1 MIGKPRGRRG
11 VNLQI
16 LPSAMTVLSICAG
29 LTAIKFALE
38 HQPKAAMALIAAAA
52 ILDGLDGRVARI
64 LDAQSRMGAEI
75 DSLADAVNFG
85 VTPAL
90 VLYVSMLSKWPVG
103 WVVVLLYA
111 VCVVLRLAR
120 YNALQDDGT
129 QPAYAHEF
137 FVGMPAPAGAVSM
150 IGLLALKMQFGEGW
164 WTSVWFLSF
173 WVTGTSILLV
183 SGIPMKKMHAVSV
196 PPNYAAALLAVL
208 AICAAAAVLA
218 PYLLIWVIII
228 AYMCHIPF
236 AVRSQRW
243 LAQQYAVDADLIITS
258 GGVSAG
264 AYEVVKDAF
273 GSADYRGGDHG
284 VEFVK
289 VAMQPGMPQ
298 GVGRVAGT
306 PIVTLPG
313 NPVSA
318 LVSFEVFIRP
328 PLRMAMGL
336 PDPYRPHRSA
346 VLTASLTSPRGKR
359 QFRRAI
365 LDHQAGTVISYG
377 PPASHH
383 LRWLASANG
392 LLDIPEDVVEVAA
405 GTQLQVWDL
414 T

>member
-243 LAQQYAVDADLIITS
+243 LAQ
-258 GGVSAG
+258 
-264 AYEVVKDAF
+264 
-273 GSADYRGGDHG
+273 H
-284 VEFVK
+284 
-289 VAMQPGMPQ
+289 
-298 GVGRVAGT
+298 
-306 PIVTLPG
+306 
-313 NPVSA
+313 
-318 LVSFEVFIRP
+318 
-328 PLRMAMGL
+328 
-336 PDPYRPHRSA
+336 
-346 VLTASLTSPRGKR
+346 
-359 QFRRAI
+359 
-365 LDHQAGTVISYG
+365 
-377 PPASHH
+377 
-383 LRWLASANG
+383 
-392 LLDIPEDVVEVAA
+392 PE
-405 GTQLQVWDL
+405 VWDDKPK
-414 T
+414 